1 MRRPR
6 EADWTQ
12 ARLEKLMDQ
21 ICCGCKKFLG
31 SEGIK
36 VWDPADPPGH
46 YLYFCSREC
55 ADEHKPPGGVYI
67 EAVRPE

>member
-1 MRRPR
+1 
-6 EADWTQ
+6 
-12 ARLEKLMDQ
+12 MDQ